1 MRWILK
7 KNPKNHLRQSF
18 RPFHFWS
25 TTCPKYVGKDTSA
38 QDICAKLARYTK
50 KVLSWIFQTIVK
62 TWIYIFFKVLEESQ
76 EFKSIDMSENCIFL
90 CNFKVA
96 LHVKYLPYIYKYIL
110 YILYCRRHA
119 SIGTF
124 WALIITTYLPISRSD
139 IFLFTFALSIN
150 SFSALR
156 FGRIQSI

>member
-1 MRWILK
+1 MNSE

-38 QDICAKLARYTK
+38 QDICAKLARHTK

-96 LHVKYLPYIYKYIL
+96 LRVKYFLWLKYLWKIHIYISMYMYLYKWL
-110 YILYCRRHA
+110 H
-119 SIGTF
+119 
-124 WALIITTYLPISRSD
+124 ISEH
-139 IFLFTFALSIN
+139 
-150 SFSALR
+150 
-156 FGRIQSI
+156 FGL